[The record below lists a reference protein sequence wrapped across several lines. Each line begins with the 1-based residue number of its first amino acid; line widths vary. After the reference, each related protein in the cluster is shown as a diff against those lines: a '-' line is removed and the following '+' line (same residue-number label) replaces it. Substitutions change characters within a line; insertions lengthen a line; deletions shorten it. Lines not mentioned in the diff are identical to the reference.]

1 MKTSEFTHDL
11 AGFVSC
17 DVPVWQVREWTARLS
32 VLYSAL
38 EDLGHFRLA
47 AQAHLI
53 NSEIF
58 DEILRDASKE
68 AKE

>member
-1 MKTSEFTHDL
+1 MKTSEFTRDL

-17 DVPVWQVREWTARLS
+17 DVPVWQAREWMARLS

-38 EDLGHFRLA
+38 EDLGHSRLA

-58 DEILRDASKE
+58 DEILRDAPKE